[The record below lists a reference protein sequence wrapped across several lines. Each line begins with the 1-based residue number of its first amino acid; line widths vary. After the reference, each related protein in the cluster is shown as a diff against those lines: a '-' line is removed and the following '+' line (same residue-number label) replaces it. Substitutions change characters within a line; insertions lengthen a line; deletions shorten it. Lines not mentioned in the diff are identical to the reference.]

1 MIGHQ
6 VPALGNTGVSLRIL
20 LAEDETLIAMTLLD
34 ALETEGYTVTVAG
47 DGAAALA
54 EARAACKVMDLV
66 NTSAEDMGPA
76 ALEAEAEA
84 LAKANDST
92 YGLGS
97 AIFTK
102 DMVRAHTLARKIEAG
117 MVWINSSQDCHF
129 RVPFGGVKQSGIGRE
144 LGEAGLDAYTNKK
157 AVHVNLGTYL

>member
-54 EARAACKVMDLV
+54 EARRKNAEFDVLVTDLNMPHMTGEDLIHALRLDRPELPVVVVTGAPPAGGLDTLRRLGGGTGPMVLLHKPV
-66 NTSAEDMGPA
+66 NFTELLSAVDQVRPRPCSAED
-76 ALEAEAEA
+76 
-84 LAKANDST
+84 
-92 YGLGS
+92 
-97 AIFTK
+97 I
-102 DMVRAHTLARKIEAG
+102 I
-117 MVWINSSQDCHF
+117 
-129 RVPFGGVKQSGIGRE
+129 
-144 LGEAGLDAYTNKK
+144 
-157 AVHVNLGTYL
+157 